1 MAGSGV
7 YYRFN
12 SSKDWHNTSGY
23 YDDGQG
29 HQTSTLLPNDYND
42 NVIVPK
48 SILIDTADAIR
59 LKRDGTT
66 AIEVDLMS
74 DGTAYPHSNNFIEPV
89 DFATEIGNLV
99 MGSSLTDIQ
108 NIATIET
115 YSSTT
120 RQLKWKGD
128 IRKIAFIA
136 YICNHSNSSNST
148 FHRGYI
154 FVPSMLSQEFSYG
167 QNTYIPLIKIMFS
180 GASSGYA
187 QIQTSGDNDFNAA
200 VLKTSLT
207 NSYGA
212 TDTISYTA
220 TIFENNAQTVGTG
233 YNGNGLWIRSGISI

>member
-12 SSKDWHNTSGY
+12 SSKDWHNTAGY

-66 AIEVDLMS
+66 AIEVDLMN

-108 NIATIET
+108 NIATT
-115 YSSTT
+115 GNYSSTT
-120 RQLKWKGD
+120 RRLEWKGD

-136 YICNHSNSSNST
+136 YICNNAYSGST
-148 FHRGYI
+148 FHDGYI
-154 FVPSMLSQEFSYG
+154 FIPSMLSQDFTHG
-167 QNTYIPLIKIMFS
+167 QNIYIPLIKIRFS
-180 GASSGYA
+180 GASGNTYATIYRSGA
-187 QIQTSGDNDFNAA
+187 NNFNAA
-200 VLKTSLT
+200 VLKTQLIT
-207 NSYGA
+207 SYGA
-212 TDTISYTA
+212 ADTTSYTA
-220 TIFENNAQTVGTG
+220 TIFESSGQNPTTG
-233 YNGNGLWIRSGISI
+233 YNGNGLWIRSGISV